1 MNGGVSCV
9 ARDSVWGGGVLS
21 SFFATWG
28 AAAPSSADL
37 CVRCGFLQQCWLGS
51 SARASVPLP
60 AGFWAGGSRAR
71 IAFAR
76 IAVGD
81 AGASFER
88 GGIERRRFHRQA
100 RRHQTGGALQGESN
114 SSGLHD
120 CAPKVAQWRT
130 RSRGPVSNRIRPSG
144 CIDSGLISLSEAS
157 VRCPKPADGSS
168 GRFLSPRPA
177 RAFMVGRARLSRCA
191 AQPRPAALS
200 NQQPRSAHRD
210 TSQTRETARAHHPLI

>member
-1 MNGGVSCV
+1 M
-9 ARDSVWGGGVLS
+9 R
-21 SFFATWG
+21 
-28 AAAPSSADL
+28 
-37 CVRCGFLQQCWLGS
+37 FLQQRWLGS
-51 SARASVPLP
+51 SVRASVPLR
-60 AGFWAGGSRAR
+60 AGFWALGRRAA

-81 AGASFER
+81 AGACFER

-177 RAFMVGRARLSRCA
+177 RAFMVGSARLSRCTTH
-191 AQPRPAALS
+191 PRPAVRERKH
-200 NQQPRSAHRD
+200 PRIPLATHSRN
-210 TSQTRETARAHHPLI
+210 ARPHAPTTH